1 MAQTGV
7 PFTDLKRMASHLPQ
21 LATELRAAGETLE
34 LPGLAPRTLRPFL
47 TRTFESSAVRVYRF
61 LTLAHGS
68 AEAAFREVVFVNPC
82 PLLFIERPAGEN
94 RTPAD
99 LPRVLR
105 RNAATRDRAMDLM
118 QAFDAA
124 RIDVITRALEML
136 EPRGAVLLGRDVAAV
151 LGATLRVRLG
161 ARAVVEW
168 EHPARA
174 VPDRW
179 ARGLHA
185 ELRRRGLHARR

>member
-7 PFTDLKRMASHLPQ
+7 PFTDLKRLAAHLPR
-21 LATELRAAGETLE
+21 LAAELAAAGEALA
-34 LPGLAPRTLRPFL
+34 LPGLAPRLLKPYL

-61 LTLAHGS
+61 LALAHGS

-82 PLLFIERPAGEN
+82 PLLFIERPSGAN

-105 RNAATRDRAMDLM
+105 RQGASDDLM
-118 QAFDAA
+118 VAFDAA
-124 RIDVITRALEML
+124 RIDVITHALERL
-136 EPRGAVLLGRDVAAV
+136 QPRGAVLLGRDVAAV
-151 LGATLRVRLG
+151 LGETLRSRLG
-161 ARAVVEW
+161 ERAVVEW

-179 ARGLHA
+179 ARGLDR
-185 ELRRRGLHARR
+185 ELRRRGLQGLS